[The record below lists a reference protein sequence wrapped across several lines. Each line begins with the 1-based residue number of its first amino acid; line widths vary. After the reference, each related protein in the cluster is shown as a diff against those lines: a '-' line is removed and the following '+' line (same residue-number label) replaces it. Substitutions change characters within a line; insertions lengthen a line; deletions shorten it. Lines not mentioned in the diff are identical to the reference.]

1 MSTSL
6 FNRFTPQSGETSLH
20 WKIVGDSIY
29 YVSPGPAP
37 SGPERVET
45 GSFQLRRR
53 CFPDQQTRQ
62 ADQRFAAQALGQERH
77 PAAGA
82 TPQARDPALGHAARR
97 LDQDPDPP
105 AARPGNFAG
114 HRSDPAEIGAAGRV
128 SGFGARRK
136 ASDKSQRISA
146 SDSQRLCA
154 PVRHANPD
162 PADRKSAGTHCQG
175 PFRTG
180 ELLAARAVGSAAVA
194 RHSSNHIP
202 DNGQER

>member
-1 MSTSL
+1 MFRPGRLQAAPNVWKRALSNFES
-6 FNRFTPQSGETSLH
+6 RIARHETSSDDKKDLILTILSSTAT
-20 WKIVGDSIY
+20 KRE
-29 YVSPGPAP
+29 AP
-37 SGPERVET
+37 
-45 GSFQLRRR
+45 
-53 CFPDQQTRQ
+53 
-62 ADQRFAAQALGQERH
+62 DQRFAAQALGQERH

-82 TPQARDPALGHAARR
+82 APEARDPALGHAPRR

-114 HRSDPAEIGAAGRV
+114 YHSDPAEIGAAGRV

-136 ASDKSQRISA
+136 ASDSSQRISA

-162 PADRKSAGTHCQG
+162 PAGRKSAGAHCQG

-194 RHSSNHIP
+194 RHRPNHIP